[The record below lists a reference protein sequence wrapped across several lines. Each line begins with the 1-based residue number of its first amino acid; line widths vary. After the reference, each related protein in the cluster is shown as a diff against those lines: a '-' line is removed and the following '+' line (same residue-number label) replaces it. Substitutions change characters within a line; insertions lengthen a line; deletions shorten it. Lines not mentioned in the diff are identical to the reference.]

1 MLLSGGLGFA
11 SVVFALVILC
21 LVVRLNW
28 RKTAARNE
36 EVMKLLT
43 VASEQAA
50 VAEVEASAEYCWMPA
65 VKPYLCAVCFC
76 PTTTRCAQCKAVRY
90 CSGKCQIIHWRQ
102 GHKNQCR
109 PSFKTLQPNEGSNVS
124 ERAYAVNQTQMHIMV
139 LHPTIPHQIS
149 SLHPL
154 PEVNHLWMLLTK
166 LSTLPHSNSIA
177 DFENSMPSSSEAK
190 VVKSRRGHEKDHPK
204 LKIPRKQTLILDGDQ
219 ITSQG
224 NKMTNGDTLSEHPVM
239 DTSKQRTKR
248 SSRSYSK
255 SDERKGGSQLFEGK
269 KVGSMS
275 SSDSSDHPSAST
287 EHCSVVSVNSAKC
300 GTSHNLPSKIGSVPT
315 MLSPAGRGLRKSVRK
330 VVQQFT
336 EKQQPNPDFPKV
348 KMDAARKQNYEI
360 VFPYKLFM
368 QLYSCEMVELKP
380 FGLVNCGN
388 SCYANAVLQCLVF
401 TRPLTS
407 YLLQGIHSRLCQ
419 KEEEWCFV
427 CEFECLLLKGM
438 EGQSPLYPIG
448 ILSHIQRIGSQ
459 LGPGR
464 EEDAHEFLRYAI
476 DTMQSVCLK
485 EAGIVGPLAEE
496 STLVGLTFGG
506 YLHSKIKCMKCLG
519 KSEQSERIMDLT
531 VEIDGDIGTLEEAL
545 AQFTATEILDGENKY
560 WCSRCQSYE
569 RAKKR
574 LTIMEAP
581 NILTIVLKR
590 FQSGNFEKLNKL
602 VRFPEVL
609 NMRPYMGGTSD
620 RYPSYCLY
628 GVVVHLDVMNS
639 AFSGHYVCY
648 VKNFQEE
655 WFKIDD
661 SSVIPVELEMVRLER
676 AYMLLYARHS
686 PRLPSPLRSLRE
698 SSEGKIK
705 RDFESIPSSYNGRK
719 TTRKSRINSTIPSM
733 NPSAQQLNLG
743 EFPHRISPE
752 VPVGNEFPDPYEWRY
767 HSIHR
772 VPRVDSWSDSSSI
785 FSCSDAGSCSTEST
799 KDSSGAEDIS
809 GYIFGEVT
817 PRWYCHYGVSPGL
830 DASSSLMYRRS
841 VVADS
846 SFPEN

>member
-124 ERAYAVNQTQMHIMV
+124 ERAYAVNQVELCDTDAYNGSASYN
-139 LHPTIPHQIS
+139 TSSNFIS
-149 SLHPL
+149 S
-154 PEVNHLWMLLTK
+154 
-166 LSTLPHSNSIA
+166 STTGGESSVDASN
-177 DFENSMPSSSEAK
+177 
-190 VVKSRRGHEKDHPK
+190 
-204 LKIPRKQTLILDGDQ
+204 
-219 ITSQG
+219 
-224 NKMTNGDTLSEHPVM
+224 
-239 DTSKQRTKR
+239 
-248 SSRSYSK
+248 
-255 SDERKGGSQLFEGK
+255 
-269 KVGSMS
+269 
-275 SSDSSDHPSAST
+275 
-287 EHCSVVSVNSAKC
+287 C
-300 GTSHNLPSKIGSVPT
+300 
-315 MLSPAGRGLRKSVRK
+315 RGLRKSVRK